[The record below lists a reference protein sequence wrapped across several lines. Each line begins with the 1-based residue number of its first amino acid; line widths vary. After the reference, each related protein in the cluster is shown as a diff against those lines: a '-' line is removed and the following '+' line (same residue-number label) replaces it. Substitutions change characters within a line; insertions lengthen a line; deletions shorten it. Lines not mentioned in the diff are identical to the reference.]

1 MKDFIKGVRDFIYMP
16 QYSTML
22 VACSEMNLVNRMD
35 SYFTNFNLP
44 WEKKQKSDSNSVLTN
59 EAVATVGSLTH
70 YKIVSK

>member
-1 MKDFIKGVRDFIYMP
+1 
-16 QYSTML
+16 ML

-44 WEKKQKSDSNSVLTN
+44 WEKKAKSDKGNSVLTN

-70 YKIVSK
+70 YKIVTKSEAQAKGN

>member
-1 MKDFIKGVRDFIYMP
+1 
-16 QYSTML
+16 ML

-44 WEKKQKSDSNSVLTN
+44 WEKKDKKDSNSVLTN

-70 YKIVSK
+70 YKIVSRSQDKTKAPRGIEQKWEYC